1 MTAGFGMDLDS
12 HCHIYFIYLRFTD
25 NNMQPIEGNLFSPF
39 QKTVRKFKAGKG
51 WNFDYENEII
61 WERLEA
67 TVNRIRAS
75 DGYKVTTFRD
85 LMDEVANVTISNRNY
100 EMFYR
105 GQSIDHK
112 NNTAVYY
119 KDRTAKSTIYPTICR
134 PEKKDDGSPKYSIKK
149 SQIITRYEDL
159 AKMID
164 LVRGKRGSYFNEY
177 YYSLFQHYD
186 ILPTPLI
193 DITQSLRVAATF
205 ALRKSKTGFLYVFGL
220 PYPNQ
225 SISYYSDLGIVL
237 IKLQN
242 ILQTNAIRP
251 RYQEGFLV
259 GKYPIRP
266 TKTNGDDLANRM
278 VAKFLVDNT
287 KGDFWDKYFPPMPDE
302 VLYPKNDKLEEQL
315 LKAKADFQKKYRS

>member
-1 MTAGFGMDLDS
+1 
-12 HCHIYFIYLRFTD
+12 
-25 NNMQPIEGNLFSPF
+25 MQPIEGKLFSPF
-39 QKTVRKFKAGKG
+39 QKTIKKFKYGKG
-51 WNFDYENEII
+51 WNLDYENEIV

-67 TVNRIRAS
+67 TVNKIRAS
-75 DGYKVTTFRD
+75 DGYKITTFRQ
-85 LMDEVANVTISNRNY
+85 LMDEVANVTISNKTF

-105 GQSIDHK
+105 GQVNDYK
-112 NNTAVYY
+112 NNQSIYF
-119 KDRTAKSTIYPTICR
+119 KNNKPKSTIYPAICR
-134 PEKKDDGSPKYSIKK
+134 PERKADGSLKYSIKK
-149 SQIITRYEDL
+149 SQVTKRYENL
-159 AKMID
+159 SNMIEI
-164 LVRGKRGSYFNEY
+164 VKGERGSYFNEY

-205 ALRKSKTGFLYVFGL
+205 ALRGSQTGYLFVFGL

-242 ILQTNAIRP
+242 IIQTNAIRP

-266 TKTNGDDLANRM
+266 TKTNADDLSNRM
-278 VAKFLVDNT
+278 VAKFLLDNT
-287 KGDFWDKYFPPMPDE
+287 NDGFWDTHFLPMPEE
-302 VLYPKNDKLEEQL
+302 VLYPKNDSVEKTL
-315 LKAKADFQKKYRS
+315 LKAKDIFKKKYHS

>member
-1 MTAGFGMDLDS
+1 
-12 HCHIYFIYLRFTD
+12 
-25 NNMQPIEGNLFSPF
+25 MQPIEGNLFSPF
-39 QKTVRKFKAGKG
+39 QKTIRRIKTGKG
-51 WNFDYENEII
+51 WNFDYEDEIV
-61 WERLEA
+61 WERLDA

-75 DGYKVTTFRD
+75 KGYEVATFRQ
-85 LMDEVANVTISNRNY
+85 LMDEVANVTISNKNF

-105 GQSIDHK
+105 GQSQDYK
-112 NNTAVYY
+112 NNQAVYF
-119 KDRTAKSTIYPTICR
+119 KDRKAKSTIYPSICR
-134 PEKKDDGSPKYSIKK
+134 PAKNVDGSLKYSIKK
-149 SQIITRYEDL
+149 SQVIKRYDDL

-164 LVRGKRGSYFNEY
+164 IVRGKRSSYFNEY
-177 YYSLFQHYD
+177 YYALFQHYD

-205 ALRKSKTGFLYVFGL
+205 ALRESQKGYLYVFGL

-242 ILQTNAIRP
+242 VVQTKAIRP

-278 VAKFLVDNT
+278 VAKFLVDNSNG
-287 KGDFWDKYFPPMPDE
+287 KFWDKYFQPMPEE
-302 VLYPKNDKLEEQL
+302 VLYPQDDEVEKQL
-315 LKAKADFQKKYRS
+315 LEAKAKFVEKYDT

>member
-1 MTAGFGMDLDS
+1 
-12 HCHIYFIYLRFTD
+12 
-25 NNMQPIEGNLFSPF
+25 MQPIEGKLFSPF
-39 QKTVRKFKAGKG
+39 QKTVQRLKPGKG
-51 WNFDYENEII
+51 WNFDYEHETV
-61 WERLEA
+61 WERLDA

-75 DGYKVTTFRD
+75 EGFQVTSFKQ
-85 LMDEVANVTISNRNY
+85 LMNEVANVTISNKNF

-105 GQSIDHK
+105 GQSKDYK
-112 NNTAVYY
+112 NNQAAYF
-119 KDRTAKSTIYPTICR
+119 KDRKAKSTVYPAICR
-134 PEKKDDGSPKYSIKK
+134 PEKKDDGSLKHSLKK
-149 SQIITRYEDL
+149 SQIIKRYEDL
-159 AKMID
+159 SNMID
-164 LVRGKRGSYFNEY
+164 LVSGKRGSYFNEY
-177 YYSLFQHYD
+177 YYALFQHYD

-205 ALRKSKTGFLYVFGL
+205 ALRKSTTGYLYVFGL

-242 ILQTNAIRP
+242 VVQINAIRP

-287 KGDFWDKYFPPMPDE
+287 KGNFWDKYFQPMPDE
-302 VLYPKNDKLEEQL
+302 VLYPKNDEVEMRL
-315 LKAKADFQKKYRS
+315 LQAKNEFEKKYRS

>member
-1 MTAGFGMDLDS
+1 V
-12 HCHIYFIYLRFTD
+12 
-25 NNMQPIEGNLFSPF
+25 QPIKENLFSPF
-39 QKTVRKFKAGKG
+39 QKTVHKRRTGKG
-51 WNFDYENEII
+51 WNFNYGTEIV
-61 WERLEA
+61 WERLDA

-75 DGYKVTTFRD
+75 EGYKVSTFRE
-85 LMDEVANVTISNRNY
+85 LMDEVANVTINNKNY

-105 GQSIDHK
+105 GQSKDYK
-112 NNTAVYY
+112 NNQALFY
-119 KDRTAKSTIYPTICR
+119 KNKIAKSTIYPSICR
-134 PEKKDDGSPKYSIKK
+134 PDKNANGSLKYSIKRP
-149 SQIITRYEDL
+149 QIEKRYDNL

-164 LVRGKRGSYFNEY
+164 FVRGKGGSYFNEF

-205 ALRKSKTGFLYVFGL
+205 ALRKSPTGYLYVFGL

-225 SISYYSDLGIVL
+225 SISYYSDLEIVL

-242 ILQTNAIRP
+242 VVQHNAIRP

-259 GKYPIRP
+259 GKFPIQP

-287 KGDFWDKYFPPMPDE
+287 KGDFWDIYFQPMPEEVIYPQNDE
-302 VLYPKNDKLEEQL
+302 VEKKL
-315 LKAKADFQKKYRS
+315 LKYKARFEKKYSG

>member
-1 MTAGFGMDLDS
+1 
-12 HCHIYFIYLRFTD
+12 
-25 NNMQPIEGNLFSPF
+25 MQPIEGNLFSPF
-39 QKTVRKFKAGKG
+39 QKTIRKSKPGKEW
-51 WNFDYENEII
+51 WNFEYEDETV
-61 WERLEA
+61 WERREA

-75 DGYKVTTFRD
+75 EGYKVSSFRQ
-85 LMDEVANVTISNRNY
+85 LMDEVANVTISNKNL

-105 GQSIDHK
+105 GQSQDYK
-112 NNTAVYY
+112 NNQATYY
-119 KDRTAKSTIYPTICR
+119 SDRKAKSTIYPNICR
-134 PEKKDDGSPKYSIKK
+134 PEKKADGSLKYSIKK
-149 SQIITRYEDL
+149 SQVIKRYEDL

-164 LVRGKRGSYFNEY
+164 IVRGKREIYFNEY
-177 YYSLFQHYD
+177 YYALFQHYE

-205 ALRKSKTGFLYVFGL
+205 ALRKSQIGYLYVFGL

-242 ILQTNAIRP
+242 VIQTNAIRP

-259 GKYPIRP
+259 GKYPIIA

-287 KGDFWDKYFPPMPDE
+287 NGDFWDTYFLPMPDE
-302 VLYPKNDKLEEQL
+302 ILYPQNDEIEKQL
-315 LKAKADFQKKYRS
+315 LKAKIEFEKKYYR

>member
-1 MTAGFGMDLDS
+1 
-12 HCHIYFIYLRFTD
+12 
-25 NNMQPIEGNLFSPF
+25 MQPIEGNLFSPF
-39 QKTVRKFKAGKG
+39 QKTIRNLKLCEGKKW
-51 WNFDYENEII
+51 WNFSYENEVV
-61 WERLEA
+61 WERFDA

-75 DGYKVTTFRD
+75 EGYEVTTFRK
-85 LMDEVANVTISNRNY
+85 LMDEVANVTISNKNY

-105 GQSIDHK
+105 GQENDIK
-112 NNTAVYY
+112 NNQAIYY
-119 KDRTAKSTIYPTICR
+119 QGRKAKSTIYPSICR
-134 PEKKDDGSPKYSIKK
+134 PERKVDGNLKYSIKK
-149 SQIITRYEDL
+149 THIEKRYENL
-159 AKMID
+159 SKMID
-164 LVRGKRGSYFNEY
+164 FVRDDRGSYYNEY
-177 YYSLFQHYD
+177 YYSLFQHYE
-186 ILPTPLI
+186 ILPTPFI

-205 ALRKSKTGFLYVFGL
+205 ALRKSQKGYVYVFGL

-242 ILQTNAIRP
+242 VVQAKALRP

-287 KGDFWDKYFPPMPDE
+287 KGDFWDKYFQPMPEE
-302 VLYPKNDKLEEQL
+302 VLFPPNDKIEHELK
-315 LKAKADFQKKYRS
+315 KAKQQFLKKYHG